1 MLTITN
7 TSLLNGLR
15 DPDNDRVWS
24 DFFARYQPLL
34 VNFSKRLGL
43 NDSDAQDAAQDA
55 LVAFASSYREGAYDR
70 EKGRLRTWLF
80 AITTNKVRD
89 IQRKRGKQMV
99 VTDDADNTR
108 FLNQIPDEKSLSD
121 VWEAEWAKSVMN
133 ECLAEVRK
141 QVKPQTMRA
150 FELFAIEGHSAAEVA
165 DELDMT
171 ENAVWIAKNRV
182 TTRLRKM
189 QEFLEENW

>member
-7 TSLLNGLR
+7 TSLLNGLL
-15 DPDNDRVWS
+15 DPGNDRVWS
-24 DFFARYQPLL
+24 DFYARYQPLL

-43 NDSDAQDAAQDA
+43 SDADAQDAAQEA
-55 LVAFASSYREGAYDR
+55 LTAFAGSYREGAYDR

-89 IQRKRGKQMV
+89 IQRRRGKQIVIMDE
-99 VTDDADNTR
+99 TDQTR
-108 FLNQIPDEKSLSD
+108 FLNRVPDDRSISD
-121 VWEAEWAKSVMN
+121 VWEAEWARAVIA
-133 ECLAEVRK
+133 ECLTQVRG

-150 FELFAIEGHSAAEVA
+150 FELFVIEGWPAAKVA
-165 DELDMT
+165 QELGVT

>member
-7 TSLLNGLR
+7 TSLLNGLL
-15 DPDNDRVWS
+15 DPGNDRIWS
-24 DFFARYQPLL
+24 DFYARYQPLL

-43 NDSDAQDAAQDA
+43 NDADAQDAAQDA
-55 LVAFASSYREGAYDR
+55 LTAFAGSYREGAYDR

-89 IQRKRGKQMV
+89 IQRKRGRQMV
-99 VTDDADNTR
+99 ITDEADHTR
-108 FLNQIPDEKSLSD
+108 FLNQIPDDKSISE
-121 VWEAEWAKSVMN
+121 VWDAEWARAVMGD
-133 ECLAEVRK
+133 CLAQVRR

-150 FELFAIEGHSAAEVA
+150 FELFAIEGRPASQVA
-165 DELDMT
+165 QELGIT